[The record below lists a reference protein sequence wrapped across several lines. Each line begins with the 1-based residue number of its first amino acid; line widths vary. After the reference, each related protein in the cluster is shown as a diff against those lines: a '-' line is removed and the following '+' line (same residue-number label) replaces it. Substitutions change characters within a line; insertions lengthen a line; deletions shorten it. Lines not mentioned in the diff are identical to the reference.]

1 MNYQFIQ
8 FPHQVTSRSMVGGKA
23 FSLSQLRNFTVPKWF
38 VILPS
43 AFHESNLQ
51 NKLPNQLQMS
61 HHVKEEIEKA
71 IKELGDSEHYF
82 ACRSSAVDEDGS
94 VHSFAGQLETYL
106 GLNQNEV
113 IDGVLKVWQSGFSER
128 VHLYRAENK
137 LGPASAPAVIVQ
149 VMLKP
154 EKAGV
159 AFSVDPVE
167 GDWDKAVVSGVWGIG
182 NMLVDGSIDA
192 DVWKINRLGKIS
204 SAQVGNKSEKHIF
217 ADKKFQ
223 NIKVDDA
230 QAKTFCCTDN
240 EALEIAEL
248 ARKTSDLML
257 APQDIEWA
265 IESGKLY
272 LLQARPITTLG
283 ALRDK
288 GGVYA
293 LWDNS
298 NIAESYGGRTTPLTY
313 SFVRGIYES
322 VYRQFCFLMGVSD
335 QVVEENE
342 ETFRSLLGL
351 IDGRIYYNLLNWY
364 KLLACFPGFNLNRRF
379 MEQMMGVQEEL
390 GKELILLIPN
400 TYKKSKFVSSLR
412 LGKALLGM
420 GFNYITL
427 PKSIKRFYIRLDDA
441 LAKPEIPFERMR
453 ADELYHMFR
462 DMEKKLLLKWDAPL
476 INDFFAMIFFGVLKG
491 LCQKWFKENA
501 DNLQNDLIGGDGT
514 VISAEPAK
522 RVKEMADQIRGN
534 EEAIKIFQ
542 TDSEEEIRRYIVSK
556 PSLSLLYNSYLDKFG
571 DRCLDELKLES
582 NSITDKSLPLLR
594 AIGHMASRPAS
605 SQSDNIPLS
614 ARLKAEEVV
623 RSTLQYKF
631 FKRIIFNWVLKH
643 ARARI
648 RDREN
653 LRFERTR
660 LFGRVRK
667 IFIEL
672 GKRYAAMGVLEKWD
686 DIFYL
691 EKEEALSF
699 VVGTSSCPDLKNTSL
714 TRKNYFAGLTKTIES
729 ADRFETFGPVYSG
742 NLFKNNQQVKHDNNV
757 PSKKGL
763 GCCPGIVKGEVR
775 VVKDPRGVELP
786 SGCILVAER
795 TDPGWIMLFPAAAGL
810 VVERGSLLSHS
821 AIVSRELGLPSVVGV
836 AGVTDWL
843 HDGDIV
849 EFNGSTGEVF
859 LIKKVGS
866 TL

>member
-1 MNYQFIQ
+1 MDYQFIQ
-8 FPHQVTSRSMVGGKA
+8 FPHQVNSRSMVGGKA
-23 FSLSQLRNFTVPKWF
+23 FSLSQLRNFAVPPWF
-38 VILPS
+38 VVLPN
-43 AFHESNLQ
+43 AFHASNDQ
-51 NKLPNQLQMS
+51 NQLITQLQIS
-61 HHVKEEIEKA
+61 TPVKEEIQKA
-71 IKELGDSEHYF
+71 LKELNCNEHYF

-94 VHSFAGQLETYL
+94 LHSFAGQLETYL
-106 GLNQNEV
+106 GLNQEEV
-113 IDGVLKVWQSGFSER
+113 IDGVVKVWQSGFSER
-128 VHLYRAENK
+128 VHLYRTENN
-137 LGPASAPAVIVQ
+137 LGTSSAPAVIVQ

-192 DVWKINRLGKIS
+192 DVWKVDRLGKIS
-204 SAQVGNKSEKHIF
+204 SAQVGNKSEKHVYT
-217 ADKKFQ
+217 DKKFL

-230 QAKTFCCTDN
+230 QAKSFCCTDK
-240 EALEIAEL
+240 EVLEIAEL
-248 ARKTSDLML
+248 ARKTSDFMLM
-257 APQDIEWA
+257 PQDIEWA

-322 VYRQFCFLMGVSD
+322 VYRQFCFLMGVSN
-335 QVVEENE
+335 QVVEDNE

-364 KLLACFPGFNLNRRF
+364 KLLACFPGFSLNRRF

-390 GKELILLIPN
+390 GKELILFIPN
-400 TYKKSKFVSSLR
+400 TYQKSKLVSSLR

-420 GFNYITL
+420 GYNYITL
-427 PKSIKRFYIRLDDA
+427 PRNIKRFYIRLDDA
-441 LAKPEIPFERMR
+441 LAKPAISFERLR
-453 ADELYHMFR
+453 ADELYLKFR

-522 RVKEMADQIRGN
+522 RVKEMADQIRGDAR
-534 EEAIKIFQ
+534 AIKIFQ
-542 TDSEEEIRRYIVSK
+542 TGNEEGIRQFISSK
-556 PSLSLLYNSYLDKFG
+556 PNLNSLYSSYLEKFG

-594 AIGHMASRPAS
+594 AIGHMASRAVSAS
-605 SQSDNIPLS
+605 TENIPHT
-614 ARLKAEEVV
+614 ARLKAEETV
-623 RSTLQYKF
+623 RNTLKYKF
-631 FKRIIFNWVLKH
+631 FKKMIFNWVLKH

-672 GKRYAAMGVLEKWD
+672 GKRYTSVGALDSWE

-699 VVGTSSCPDLKNTSL
+699 VVGTSSCPDLKNISL
-714 TRKNYFAGLTKTIES
+714 TRKKYFAGLTKTIES

-742 NLFKNNQQVKHDNNV
+742 NLFKNNQQVQHNHNV

-810 VVERGSLLSHS
+810 IVERGSLLSHS

-859 LIKKVGS
+859 LIKKADGF
-866 TL
+866 L